1 MSNVFCIW
9 YPSGGF
15 GHFINAVI
23 SLYGQGFVKPN
34 SKFALS
40 GSGNSHEVELVAN
53 KYMHDPDSYSFEFD
67 SNQQYSVLVDNGI
80 TNEGTKFKQYFPTAN
95 IIKICYDDVTWPIV
109 ARTTID
115 KAMSSTVES
124 EIAVDFHLWP
134 TNEPWA
140 KREKFYLYLRD
151 HPLRQAW
158 RPAPDC
164 LILQIDQMLSYNKLV
179 SALSSHEIVVE
190 DFEQDWNRWRL
201 ANDVYIQ
208 PIELS
213 LKVIK
218 SIVEHQHMD
227 LESIKDLWTQAVVN
241 YFIWL
246 HYNFE
251 VPANDY
257 SDWFTNT
264 EQIAKMLDSNGIKL

>member
-1 MSNVFCIW
+1 
-9 YPSGGF
+9 
-15 GHFINAVI
+15 
-23 SLYGQGFVKPN
+23 
-34 SKFALS
+34 
-40 GSGNSHEVELVAN
+40 
-53 KYMHDPDSYSFEFD
+53 
-67 SNQQYSVLVDNGI
+67 
-80 TNEGTKFKQYFPTAN
+80 
-95 IIKICYDDVTWPIV
+95 
-109 ARTTID
+109 
-115 KAMSSTVES
+115 MSSTVES

-179 SALSSHEIVVE
+179 SALSSHEIVVK

-218 SIVEHQHMD
+218 SIVENQHMS
-227 LESIKDLWTQAVVN
+227 LESTKDLWTQAVVN

-246 HYNFE
+246 RYNFE